1 MSQTTPNNS
10 IANMAAV
17 QTAIAN
23 QDSDELKQLLGG
35 QTLDPS
41 QKAYLKELAEIGS
54 DNQILQIIDNAPQK
68 KETSG
73 RS

>member
-1 MSQTTPNNS
+1 MSQTTQDTS

-23 QDSDELKQLLGG
+23 QDSAELKQLLGG
-35 QTLDPS
+35 QTLDPL

-54 DNQILQIIDNAPQK
+54 DNQIRQIIDNTPQK
-68 KETSG
+68 GDT
-73 RS
+73 

>member
-23 QDSDELKQLLGG
+23 QDSAELKQLLDG
-35 QTLDPS
+35 QTLDPI

-54 DNQILQIIDNAPQK
+54 DNQILQVIDKAPQK
-68 KETSG
+68 GEAKT
-73 RS
+73 